1 MKHFAMILMLC
12 LAALV
17 AMAQGDIQFT
27 VQPPSQ
33 EDLPASVADA
43 LELKVKQIV
52 TRNKAASSNPHNVF
66 GIEAEVTIDDTYTS
80 AGLLDEV
87 SFAKGTLTLI
97 MVNTVDGSLY
107 HSEEFEVMGDA
118 SGDEVKALKAM
129 VTGIKTKDPLFTR
142 FIRVGRE
149 RIEDYY
155 AKNCPYILSK
165 AQNLIDTGREE
176 EAMSY
181 LSAISETLPCF
192 EQAAELMKQLHGYI
206 LDETPDTVVM
216 ERTVIVEKPVP
227 VPVPVE
233 PTPSPVPTPAPV
245 PTPVPAP
252 MPEPEPD
259 NAPIDCDITISIPDF
274 DCKVLA
280 CQGNETQKR
289 IAITVEMVNKN
300 PDRNIYEWSSL
311 RSVIDNKGR
320 EMKSFGH
327 DGDQSIKMPPYVKVQ
342 RTFYVKN
349 VYERIPSFS
358 YVEFTTN
365 AIVTIRN
372 LKVNW

>member
-1 MKHFAMILMLC
+1 MKHFTITIMLC
-12 LAALV
+12 LASFA

-27 VQPPSQ
+27 VLPPSQ
-33 EDLPASVADA
+33 DDLPASVSDA

-107 HSEEFEVMGDA
+107 HGEEFEVMGDA
-118 SGDEVKALKAM
+118 SGDEAKALKNM

-165 AQNLIDTGREE
+165 AQNLIDTGHEE

-206 LDETPDTVVM
+206 ADETPDTVVM
-216 ERTVIVEKPVP
+216 ERTVIVEKPVA

-233 PTPSPVPTPAPV
+233 TSPAPAPV
-245 PTPVPAP
+245 PAPAP
-252 MPEPEPD
+252 EPAPEVLPESEPA
-259 NAPIDCDITISIPDF
+259 NVPIDCDITISKPNF
-274 DCKVLA
+274 DCKVLS
-280 CQGNETQKR
+280 CQGDETQKH
-289 IAITVEMVNKN
+289 IAITVEMVNKD
-300 PDRNIYEWSSL
+300 PDRNRYENSVL
-311 RSVIDNKGR
+311 LSVIDNKGR
-320 EMKSFGH
+320 ELKSFSYE
-327 DGDQSIKMPPYVKVQ
+327 GDSYIKMPPYVKVQ
-342 RTFYVKN
+342 RTFYVLN
-349 VYERIPSFS
+349 VYERIPSLT
-358 YVEFTTN
+358 YVEFVTN
-365 AIVTIRN
+365 ATVTIRD